1 MKLILGTMKDKIK
14 KLHDFLINRD
24 KVKAELYWI
33 RKLWYIILL
42 VLSTIYVIK
51 NFTTFID
58 LCYGCHFNGKSIIF
72 ILWIILLIMPL
83 IDSIEGYGFKF
94 NKERSDKERQTR
106 ELQDLSDKLVHRD
119 SYSNIAD
126 LNSLLNELRKEDK
139 NGK

>member
-1 MKLILGTMKDKIK
+1 MFDKMKDKIK
-14 KLHDFLINRD
+14 KLHVFLINRD

-33 RKLWYIILL
+33 RKIWYLILL
-42 VLSTIYVIK
+42 ILTTIYVIK
-51 NFTTFID
+51 NFTSFIN
-58 LCYGCHFNGKSIIF
+58 LCFACHFNGNSIIF
-72 ILWIILLIMPL
+72 ILWIILLLMPL

-106 ELQDLSDKLVHRD
+106 ELQDLSDKLVNRD

>member
-1 MKLILGTMKDKIK
+1 MNIIK
-14 KLHDFLINRD
+14 RIHDFLTNSD

-33 RKLWYIILL
+33 RKVWYLILL
-42 VLSTIYVIK
+42 ILSTIYVIK
-51 NFTTFID
+51 NFTTFVNS
-58 LCYGCHFNGKSIIF
+58 CFACHFNGNSIIF

-106 ELQDLSDKLVHRD
+106 ELQDLSDKLVNRD

>member
-1 MKLILGTMKDKIK
+1 
-14 KLHDFLINRD
+14 
-24 KVKAELYWI
+24 
-33 RKLWYIILL
+33 
-42 VLSTIYVIK
+42 
-51 NFTTFID
+51 
-58 LCYGCHFNGKSIIF
+58 
-72 ILWIILLIMPL
+72 MPL

-106 ELQDLSDKLVHRD
+106 ELQDLSDKLVNRD